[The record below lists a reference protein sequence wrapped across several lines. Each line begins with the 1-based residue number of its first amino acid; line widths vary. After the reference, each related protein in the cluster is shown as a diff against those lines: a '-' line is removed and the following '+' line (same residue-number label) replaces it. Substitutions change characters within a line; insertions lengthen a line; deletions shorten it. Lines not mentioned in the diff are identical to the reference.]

1 MVYEPSCSA
10 GLLTDMKKRIVTVAC
25 LLWLT
30 MPQLQAGS
38 KTDQR
43 LERLERRV
51 SHITDLT
58 LEVEGLKRENRRLQG
73 KVEELQHHVDNLQR
87 KQRELYLDVD
97 DRLNQLQSGAPAAA
111 RGTDAAQ
118 PLKPVK
124 KVEPK
129 PVTPPVS
136 TVPPGD
142 PAREE
147 AAYAAAY
154 DLLRPE
160 QRRYQEAIQ
169 AFELFIQQYPNGK
182 FTDNARY
189 WLGEANYVTQ
199 NNDAALAAFRQVL
212 EYHARS
218 PKVPGALLKIG
229 YIEDAMGDE
238 AAARASLQRV
248 IDDYPT
254 TSAASMAKKRLVN
267 MQRKAN

>member
-1 MVYEPSCSA
+1 MN
-10 GLLTDMKKRIVTVAC
+10 KRIVIVAC

-30 MPQLQAGS
+30 MPQLQAAS
-38 KTDQR
+38 KTEQR

-73 KVEELQHHVDNLQR
+73 KVEELQHLVDNLQK

-97 DRLNQLQSGAPAAA
+97 DRLTRLQSGAPA
-111 RGTDAAQ
+111 DASKPVVPGADAMQ
-118 PLKPVK
+118 PVKPVK

-129 PVTPPVS
+129 PVIPPVS
-136 TVPPGD
+136 NVPPGD

-160 QRRYQEAIQ
+160 QRRYQEAIK

-199 NNDAALAAFRQVL
+199 NNEAALAAFRQVL
-212 EYHARS
+212 EYHPKS

-254 TSAASMAKKRLVN
+254 SSAASMAKKRLVN
-267 MQRKAN
+267 MQREAN